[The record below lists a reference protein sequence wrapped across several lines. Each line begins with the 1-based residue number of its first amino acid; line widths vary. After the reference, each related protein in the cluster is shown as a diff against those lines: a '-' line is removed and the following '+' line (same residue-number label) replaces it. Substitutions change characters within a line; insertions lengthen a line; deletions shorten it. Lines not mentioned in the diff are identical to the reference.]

1 MIGQGV
7 YHRKEEKS
15 KNWERERVKF
25 HMATVIVVVVVAVF
39 VVFAVVVI
47 IIIAVVII

>member
-15 KNWERERVKF
+15 KNWERERVEF
-25 HMATVIVVVVVAVF
+25 HMATAIVVVVVAVF

-47 IIIAVVII
+47 IIVAAVII